1 MLELETPYA
10 LTPEQISYYRENGYI
25 KLKQVL
31 SPETLADYGAE
42 FTRIV
47 RETPAEG
54 FMPENHLAL
63 MPDGV
68 RKMVEAVYAKAITQN
83 PDETYARAFT
93 QRANLWNINEKA
105 AQFVRSTRLAKIA
118 ADLMGVAGV
127 RLYHDQA
134 LYKEAQGGHTPW
146 HCDQFYWPLS
156 NDHTVTA
163 WIPLQE
169 VPANMGPLAFAK
181 RSHTLNDG
189 PGRDLA
195 ISDKSEEVLGEMLKG
210 CEVDNAPFD
219 LGEVSFHAGWTYHR
233 ADPNLTNETR
243 GAFTI
248 IYMDKD
254 IRLKDAEHQNQMFD
268 MAIWTP
274 GLKAGDLAAT
284 AINPVLYER

>member
-1 MLELETPYA
+1 MHELETPYP
-10 LTPEQISYYRENGYI
+10 LNDEQIAYYKDNGYI

-31 SPETLADYGAE
+31 SAEVLAEYGAE
-42 FTRIV
+42 FTRVV

-93 QRANLWNINEKA
+93 QRANLWNISAKA
-105 AQFVRSTRLAKIA
+105 AAFVFSKRLAKIA
-118 ADLMGVAGV
+118 ADLMEVDGV

-156 NDHTVTA
+156 NDNTTTV
-163 WIPLQE
+163 WIPLQA
-169 VPANMGPLAFAK
+169 VPSNMGPLAFAK
-181 RSHTLNDG
+181 GSHKLNDG
-189 PGRDLA
+189 PGRELA
-195 ISDKSEEVLGEMLKG
+195 ISDESEEVLGEMLKE
-210 CEVDNAPFD
+210 CETDNTPFD

-233 ADPNLTNETR
+233 ADPNQTDNTR

-254 IRLKDAEHQNQMFD
+254 IRLKEAQHQNQMFD

-274 GLKAGDLAAT
+274 GLQAGDLAAT
-284 AINPVLYER
+284 PINPVLYER

>member
-1 MLELETPYA
+1 MSDLDTPYE
-10 LTPEQISYYRENGYI
+10 LTDEQISYYRENGYI

-31 SPETLADYGAE
+31 SPETLEEYGDE

-54 FMPENHLAL
+54 FMPESHLKL
-63 MPDGV
+63 MTPQV
-68 RKMVEAVYAKAITQN
+68 RKMVEAVYAKVLEKN

-93 QRANLWNINEKA
+93 QRGNLWNISKKA
-105 AQFVRSTRLAKIA
+105 AEFVFSKRLAKIA
-118 ADLMGVAGV
+118 ADLMEVDGV

-134 LYKEAQGGHTPW
+134 LYKEAHGGHTPW

-156 NDHTVTA
+156 NDNTTTL
-163 WIPLQE
+163 WMPLQA

-181 RSHTLNDG
+181 GSHNLDEG

-195 ISDKSEEVLGEMLKG
+195 ISDESEEVLAEMLKD

-219 LGEVSFHAGWTYHR
+219 LGEASFHGGWTYHR
-233 ADPNLTNETR
+233 ADPNETDNTR

-254 IRLKDAEHQNQMFD
+254 MRLKEPEHPNQMFD
-268 MAIWTP
+268 MSVWTP
-274 GLKAGDLAAT
+274 GLKAGDLAAS
-284 AINPVLYER
+284 AINPILYER